1 MRLKRALVSLG
12 GDVAGAQRL
21 CFRAPTV
28 ERLLTSD
35 LELLARECG
44 LDHTELKRLA
54 TTVAAASVQPVRTAR
69 QVLAARRTEAPLLST
84 GVPPLDALLKGGLR
98 AGEVCELVGAPGSG
112 KTAVCVAAR
121 VDMQNLREPQPRC
134 RSPRVACRRQVSR
147 ERRGLA

>member
-1 MRLKRALVSLG
+1 MRLKRALMSVG
-12 GDVAGAQRL
+12 APHGDVAAGAHLEL
-21 CFRAPTV
+21 CKGLCSRAPTV

-44 LDHTELKRLA
+44 GLDHTELKRIA

-69 QVLAARRTEAPLLST
+69 QVLAARLTEAPLLST

-98 AGEVCELVGAPGSG
+98 AGEVCELVGAPASG

-121 VDMQNLREPQPRC
+121 VDLQRHRVPQPQC
-134 RSPRVACRRQVSR
+134 RSP
-147 ERRGLA
+147 

>member
-1 MRLKRALVSLG
+1 MRLKRALMSVG
-12 GDVAGAQRL
+12 APHGDVAAGVTAEPVSLYRL
-21 CFRAPTV
+21 CTRAPTV

-44 LDHTELKRLA
+44 GLDHTELKRIA

-69 QVLAARRTEAPLLST
+69 QVLAARLTEAPLLST

-98 AGEVCELVGAPGSG
+98 AGEVCELVGAPASG

-121 VDMQNLREPQPRC
+121 VDLQRHRVPQPQC
-134 RSPRVACRRQVSR
+134 RSP
-147 ERRGLA
+147 

>member
-1 MRLKRALVSLG
+1 MRLKRALMSVG
-12 GDVAGAQRL
+12 APHGDVAAGVPGSDVTVRGTDL
-21 CFRAPTV
+21 CARAPTV

-44 LDHTELKRLA
+44 GLDHTELKRIA

-69 QVLAARRTEAPLLST
+69 QVLAARLTEAPLLST

-98 AGEVCELVGAPGSG
+98 AGEVCELVGAPASG

-121 VDMQNLREPQPRC
+121 VDLQCHRVPQPQC
-134 RSPRVACRRQVSR
+134 RSP
-147 ERRGLA
+147 